1 MAATRSLQ
9 QIFSLK
15 SSGDGNDRLFK
26 CTGSAATGVSKGA
39 IICVADLGFSRSSF
53 GNLKVFKTSNAVLGL
68 GSAVRPLVR
77 ASVLAGPALD
87 VVRVCVFYAL
97 VQTGIAV
104 PSPILRGTLDGV
116 DDSSRPKWLES
127 LFGKDEEAEKDKN
140 IIKLRR
146 NWRTSIK
153 GTLTR
158 KYRASSKQEGLRILN
173 SICSLLSDD
182 DDFVELGTHKGCAIR
197 RENAHAES
205 VCCNNVR
212 ALFDELPTPHLVVE
226 ITVFPKGPITD
237 VHWQKAAK
245 LEQVLK
251 RGNSI

>member
-1 MAATRSLQ
+1 
-9 QIFSLK
+9 
-15 SSGDGNDRLFK
+15 
-26 CTGSAATGVSKGA
+26 
-39 IICVADLGFSRSSF
+39 
-53 GNLKVFKTSNAVLGL
+53 
-68 GSAVRPLVR
+68 
-77 ASVLAGPALD
+77 
-87 VVRVCVFYAL
+87 
-97 VQTGIAV
+97 
-104 PSPILRGTLDGV
+104 
-116 DDSSRPKWLES
+116 

-146 NWRTSIK
+146 NWRTSTK

-158 KYRASSKQEGLRILN
+158 KYRAVNKAEGRRILN
-173 SICSLLSDD
+173 AICSVLSED
-182 DDFVELGTHKGCAIR
+182 DDFVELGTHKGCAVR

-205 VCCNNVR
+205 VCCKNVR

-251 RGNSI
+251 KGNSI

>member
-1 MAATRSLQ
+1 MATTSSLQ
-9 QIFSLK
+9 QVFSVT
-15 SSGDGNDRLFK
+15 SSSNRNENVFK
-26 CTGSAATGVSKGA
+26 CTGPATTGLSKGDV
-39 IICVADLGFSRSSF
+39 ICVADLGFSRSVSF
-53 GNLKVFKTSNAVLGL
+53 GTLSALKTPAAVAGL
-68 GSAVRPLVR
+68 GAPVRSAVR
-77 ASVLAGPALD
+77 ASVLAGPALEA
-87 VVRVCVFYAL
+87 VRVCVFYAL
-97 VQTGIAV
+97 VQTGVAV
-104 PSPILRGTLDGV
+104 PSPILRGSADV
-116 DDSSRPKWLES
+116 ADSSPWLES
-127 LFGKDEEAEKDKN
+127 LFGKDKEAEKDKD

-146 NWRTSIK
+146 NWRTSTK

-158 KYRASSKQEGLRILN
+158 KYRVPSKAEGRKILN

-182 DDFVELGTHKGCAIR
+182 DDFVELGTHKGCAVR

-245 LEQVLK
+245 LEKVLK
-251 RGNSI
+251 KGNSI